1 MKRFFAKFLVR
12 VGVLAVVVALLAGVG
27 WLSTALGWAAFAY
40 LLWRAGPGIRK
51 DLRRVWRGIPVA
63 PTGLARF

>member
-12 VGVLAVVVALLAGVG
+12 AGLVAVLVALLAGVG

-40 LLWRAGPGIRK
+40 LVFRAWPGVRK